1 MIRRASQWQ
10 CGRAAYQAVPFS
22 FERVKSSLVSPFR
35 VVVRNRKQQQRQIE
49 CLNAIAISAY
59 CTSQIELRCN
69 TTQELE

>member
-49 CLNAIAISAY
+49 CPNAKANSAY
-59 CTSQIELRCN
+59 STSRIKFLWH
-69 TTQELE
+69 TT